1 MHENMQCHVIMCVQA
16 SGAVVGEEDTTG
28 KEDEKA
34 QKKEAIRSIKPHFER
49 CM

>member
-16 SGAVVGEEDTTG
+16 SGVVVGEEDTTG

-34 QKKEAIRSIKPHFER
+34 ISNTKERGNKVTF
-49 CM
+49 